1 MSVDEPIGWCSAGRV
16 RYPISITENFLLEPI
31 LHTFGVKDET
41 SYAELHADHLEV
53 SMGKWFHERIPFSE
67 IASLA
72 PSEWPWWGG
81 LGVKLGHHGVGVV
94 GSLDGVVNLKFKK
107 PLEVRVLAQVSVEQ
121 MWVSLKD
128 RDSFLQALAEAT
140 KLPISE
146 HAKF

>member
-1 MSVDEPIGWCSAGRV
+1 M

-31 LHTFGVKDET
+31 LHTFGVRDET
-41 SYAELHADHLEV
+41 SYVDLEGDHLEV
-53 SMGKWFHERIPFSE
+53 SMGKWFHERIPLSA
-67 IASLA
+67 IAALA

-94 GSLDGVVNLKFKK
+94 GSLDGVVNLKLKRAI
-107 PLEVRVLAQVSVEQ
+107 EVKVLARVSVEQ
-121 MWVSLKD
+121 MWISLKD
-128 RDSFLQALAEAT
+128 RDGFLHALAEAT